1 MIKCGLDQNS
11 QVYLG
16 WELGTDKH
24 EVARSMQRLSGST
37 GANWSLIKGMVQR
50 GLFYNRPGA
59 GKLAGSCWM
68 DLVGPLSSP
77 SIH

>member
-37 GANWSLIKGMVQR
+37 GANWSLIKGM
-50 GLFYNRPGA
+50 LFHMRSGRCQL
-59 GKLAGSCWM
+59 KGSVWLIFC
-68 DLVGPLSSP
+68 
-77 SIH
+77 